1 MSVSRFNNI
10 TSTLDNLAMNLLVC
24 DVTFLVVAA
33 VAFIVGAPEWV
44 GVIAAGILLV
54 SLFGGISALAVSTVL
69 GIFSGRRTRIDK

>member
-1 MSVSRFNNI
+1 MPVSRFNNI

-24 DVTFLVVAA
+24 TVTFLVIAS
-33 VAFIVGAPEWV
+33 VAFIVGAPDWV

-54 SLFGGISALAVSTVL
+54 SLFGGIGALAVSTVL